1 MPSLGALALATALAA
16 AVLALTLS
24 LLARSSTGNSPST
37 ATDARHWQ
45 PCIAPGPVLATRI
58 ANLDLDGLTVIP
70 VCVAPASLSFF
81 SREDG

>member
-37 ATDARHWQ
+37 APGARYWQ
-45 PCIAPGPVLATRI
+45 PSTVRGPVLATRI

-70 VCVAPASLSFF
+70 VCVAPASLSFSF
-81 SREDG
+81 REG